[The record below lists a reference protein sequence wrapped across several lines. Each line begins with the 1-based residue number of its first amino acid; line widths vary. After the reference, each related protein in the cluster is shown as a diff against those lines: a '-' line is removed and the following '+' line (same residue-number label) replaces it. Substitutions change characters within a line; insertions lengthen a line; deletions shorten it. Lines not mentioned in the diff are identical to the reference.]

1 MSQSFIVIGLDD
13 SPAPQFAPEAMRAIG
28 NARVFSGGT
37 RHRAIVAPL
46 LPPGSRWINI
56 GAPVD
61 QAFASYAEVD
71 ARQPIVVFASG
82 DPLFYGFACT
92 IRKRLPQADIRLYPA
107 FNSLQLLAHR
117 LLMPYGDMRIVS
129 LTGRPWKE
137 FDRAL
142 IEGACKI
149 GVLTDLRH
157 TPAAIARR
165 MLDYGYSHY
174 TMYVGERLGDTS
186 AERVSQLTLDEA
198 ARSDFDRLCCLLL
211 QADEQPAQPPFGIP
225 DERFAHLPGRPG
237 MITKRPIRLLALSAL
252 ELPFRR
258 VLWDIGFC
266 TGSISIEAR
275 LQFPHLDI
283 VAFEVR
289 PECEELM
296 RHNAQVLGA
305 PGITVRMGDFMKTD
319 LNELPRPDA
328 VFIGGHGGQLHDMVA
343 RLARHLEPGGC
354 LVLNAVSAQSADCFV
369 QSARQAGLAVAPPM
383 HVSID
388 RYNPID
394 VLKALRPAARI

>member
-186 AERVSQLTLDEA
+186 AERVSRLTLDEA

-211 QADEQPAQPPFGIP
+211 QADGQPAQPPFGIP

-258 VLWDIGFC
+258 VLWGHRVLHRLHIHRSPLAVPTPRHRSLRSAARVRGTDAAQRSSPRR
-266 TGSISIEAR
+266 TGHYRQDGR
-275 LQFPHLDI
+275 LYED
-283 VAFEVR
+283 R
-289 PECEELM
+289 PERTAPPRRRLHWRTRGTTA
-296 RHNAQVLGA
+296 RHGGPAGTPPGTGRVPGAQRRIGPECRLLRAKRTAGRA
-305 PGITVRMGDFMKTD
+305 GGRP
-319 LNELPRPDA
+319 PDA
-328 VFIGGHGGQLHDMVA
+328 RVH
-343 RLARHLEPGGC
+343 
-354 LVLNAVSAQSADCFV
+354 
-369 QSARQAGLAVAPPM
+369 
-383 HVSID
+383 
-388 RYNPID
+388 
-394 VLKALRPAARI
+394 